1 MYRNVAPPGAPHSD
15 SNQKGF
21 TSNSNSA
28 PSKYKSTRDYFDDD
42 EDDNNAN
49 YQDNSHLNNQID
61 DEEVDPLDAFM

>member
-1 MYRNVAPPGAPHSD
+1 MYRNVAPPGAPHSN

-21 TSNSNSA
+21 ASNSNSA

-42 EDDNNAN
+42 DDDNAN